1 MLLGAEGKRVDVD
14 AAIRGT
20 GVVLEGLDHV
30 EVGALALGEAVLAV
44 ELELGRDHRVLTPAV
59 HVEGR
64 LGEHKRAGVRHIG
77 GQVRAASLR
86 TERKVRA
93 GVGLVLLSGSGRAV
107 RGTGHV
113 EEARGHDEIARGH
126 LRRATKRV
134 DRVGEGVDG
143 VRVVERLG
151 AQRLEERL
159 RVVEGRAV
167 VDVGIRLDNP
177 DELLAR
183 VVEVEL
189 DLVGGR
195 SHGLVTRELH
205 LLNEVLVRVLGHL
218 AALIRVEEDIVDV
231 EGSRHQG
238 LLVRDRGRHRAARV
252 GGREGLHGPQAL
264 ADRADIQVDLDL
276 VVLQSDERQRK
287 SRVLAEPEQQR
298 NVEGGLREGVA
309 RGAHLGRSRRGRAR
323 ARDGRERGVRDV
335 GKLGRVTNHLEVAA
349 LLLRREGE
357 LVPDVHPVTVL
368 AVNALAT
375 NLHLNLGDELLANEV
390 EPAGVD
396 AVTVDTHRAA
406 QHGLVDLREGHLEVR
421 AVAQITVTGDRA
433 RHTATEVGLTR
444 EGLFDGFHRKV
455 RVASVRHLPER
466 NFRRT
471 REEHVLRTIS
481 NKLKQT
487 TSHCLYIE

>member
-1 MLLGAEGKRVDVD
+1 VLLGAEGKRVDVD

-59 HVEGR
+59 HVQGR
-64 LGEHKRAGVRHIG
+64 LGEDERAGVRHVG
-77 GQVRAASLR
+77 SQVRAASLR
-86 TERKVRA
+86 TERKVRV
-93 GVGLVLLSGSGRAV
+93 GVGLPLRAGRGRAV

-113 EEARGHDEIARGH
+113 EEARGHDEVARGR

-195 SHGLVTRELH
+195 SHRLVTRELH

-264 ADRADIQVDLDL
+264 ADRADVQVDLDL
-276 VVLQSDERQRK
+276 VVLY
-287 SRVLAEPEQQR
+287 EPR
-298 NVEGGLREGVA
+298 
-309 RGAHLGRSRRGRAR
+309 
-323 ARDGRERGVRDV
+323 
-335 GKLGRVTNHLEVAA
+335 
-349 LLLRREGE
+349 
-357 LVPDVHPVTVL
+357 
-368 AVNALAT
+368 
-375 NLHLNLGDELLANEV
+375 
-390 EPAGVD
+390 
-396 AVTVDTHRAA
+396 
-406 QHGLVDLREGHLEVR
+406 
-421 AVAQITVTGDRA
+421 
-433 RHTATEVGLTR
+433 
-444 EGLFDGFHRKV
+444 
-455 RVASVRHLPER
+455 LPPLSGYLSAFSYLI
-466 NFRRT
+466 NCK
-471 REEHVLRTIS
+471 TI
-481 NKLKQT
+481 
-487 TSHCLYIE
+487 